1 MHSNNTSTATENE
14 ATAAAVAEAIAD
26 LQTRV
31 TYQEDEIQHLN
42 QVLETQRVALD
53 QQAAQID
60 ALKRLMAS
68 LAQGLREQV
77 VDAPPPHY

>member
-1 MHSNNTSTATENE
+1 MRSNNSSTAAENE
-14 ATAAAVAEAIAD
+14 AVAEAIAD

-77 VDAPPPHY
+77 MDASPPHY